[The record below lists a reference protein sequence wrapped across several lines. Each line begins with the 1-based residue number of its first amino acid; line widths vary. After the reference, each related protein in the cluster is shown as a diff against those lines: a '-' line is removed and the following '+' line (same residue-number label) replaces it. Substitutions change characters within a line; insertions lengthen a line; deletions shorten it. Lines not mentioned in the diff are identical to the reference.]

1 MPLSSSLCLRRAAAL
16 LWLAAGLT
24 GAAYAGSAQA
34 QAASSACA
42 DATETSQRELLGRW
56 TAQFATP
63 AAQASP
69 LQALPTT
76 AQLELTPHPEL
87 SASVRGH
94 VLRPGAQALVSGDV
108 DVGDFTLEESVNGKN
123 ISATWIGQV
132 VQGSCGQE
140 IRGTWSQEQP
150 PLTLSFVLRKQPVP

>member
-1 MPLSSSLCLRRAAAL
+1 MPLSSSLSLRRATAL
-16 LWLAAGLT
+16 LWLTAGL
-24 GAAYAGSAQA
+24 AGSALA
-34 QAASSACA
+34 HNAHCTDAA
-42 DATETSQRELLGRW
+42 DASHRELLGHW
-56 TAQFATP
+56 NAQFATP

-69 LQALPTT
+69 LQALPTA

-87 SASVRGH
+87 SASVRGR
-94 VLRPGAQALVSGDV
+94 VLRAGAQALVAGDV
-108 DVGDFTLEESVNGKN
+108 DAGDFTLEESVNGTN

-150 PLTLSFVLRKQPVP
+150 PLTLSFVLRKQPAP

>member
-24 GAAYAGSAQA
+24 AAAYAGRAQA
-34 QAASSACA
+34 QTACA

-87 SASVRGH
+87 SASVRGR
-94 VLRPGAQALVSGDV
+94 VLRAGAQAQVAGDV
-108 DVGDFTLEESVNGKN
+108 DAGDFTLEESVNGTN

-132 VQGSCGQE
+132 VQGSCSQE

-150 PLTLSFVLRKQPVP
+150 PLTLSFVLRKQPAP

>member
-1 MPLSSSLCLRRAAAL
+1 MPLFSLLSLRRAAAL
-16 LWLAAGLT
+16 LWLAAGL
-24 GAAYAGSAQA
+24 GAAYAGRAHAQTTCTD
-34 QAASSACA
+34 AA
-42 DATETSQRELLGRW
+42 DTSQRELLGHW

-87 SASVRGH
+87 LASVRGR
-94 VLRPGAQALVSGDV
+94 VLRTGTQALVAGDV
-108 DVGDFTLEESVNGKN
+108 DDGDFTLEESVNGKN

-132 VQGSCGQE
+132 VQGSCGKE

-150 PLTLSFVLRKQPVP
+150 PLTLSFVLRKQPSP

>member
-16 LWLAAGLT
+16 LCLAAGLT
-24 GAAYAGSAQA
+24 GAASAGRAQA
-34 QAASSACA
+34 QTASSACA

-94 VLRPGAQALVSGDV
+94 VLRPGAQAQVAGDV
-108 DVGDFTLEESVNGKN
+108 DVGDFTLEESINGKN
-123 ISATWIGQV
+123 ISATWVGQV

-140 IRGTWSQEQP
+140 IRGIWSQEQP
-150 PLTLSFVLRKQPVP
+150 PLTLSFVLRKQPAP